1 MLRLPFIALANLFLL
16 LRSLLG
22 LPFRLLAARHRPAYV
37 RFRLTGDPPY
47 RERRKSRFQLGG
59 TRPEPA
65 AVTSVERFRE
75 SLRLLAGDA
84 RVKGILLE
92 VENLA
97 VPPAKRDA
105 LVEVLA
111 EFRRAGKRVVAW
123 AVSVET
129 DAYPVM
135 CAADEALLAPM
146 GRVDVVGYAAE
157 ATALGEGLSRVGI
170 QAHFVRRG
178 DYKTAPELFTHATVS
193 DIQARTVESFLDE
206 RYVDLVDAVSR
217 GRRKTPEEVRAL
229 IDQGPFSA
237 RRAVE
242 AGLVDALVSEADLPV
257 HLGLVKAGEA
267 HEDET
272 ELESMATYL
281 ATVPFPPVRWR
292 RLRRPPRV
300 ALVPVSGVIV
310 PGQAGSSDRM
320 ATSGSVA
327 KALRAA
333 GRDRRTKAVVLYINS
348 PGGAPLASEQMLEAV
363 QRVGRKKP
371 VIAFMDRVCASAG
384 YMVAVGAKE
393 IWSTPHAVV
402 GSIGVF
408 AGKFDASVLM
418 ERLGVH
424 QTVIVRGENA
434 ALNSNSRGFTPRE
447 RATLEAEVEEIYQGF
462 LGYVAKGRGRTPE
475 EIHTLAEGRVYSG
488 MRAKGVGLVDHVGGF
503 EAACSRALELA
514 KVSAERFDVITYG
527 GPKRRLSLLKLLMGA
542 ARAQVYALCP
552 TAWGL
557 GGPWSAEAFDD
568 VSGLLGEGL
577 RDLLMEWWD
586 GRSHDRG

>member
-1 MLRLPFIALANLFLL
+1 MLRLPFVALANLLL
-16 LRSLLG
+16 LVRSLLG
-22 LPFRLLAARHRPAYV
+22 LPFRLLASRHRPAYV

-47 RERRKSRFQLGG
+47 REQRRARFGLGG
-59 TRPEPA
+59 SRPEPA
-65 AVTSVERFRE
+65 DVTSVERLRE
-75 SLRLLAGDA
+75 SLRLLAGDT
-84 RVKGILLE
+84 RVKGVLLE

-105 LVEVLA
+105 LVEALA
-111 EFRRAGKRVVAW
+111 DFRKAGKRVVAW

-135 CAADEALLAPM
+135 CAADEVLLAPM

-157 ATALGEGLSRVGI
+157 ASALGEGLARAGI

-206 RYVDLVDAVSR
+206 RYADLVDAVAR

-242 AGLVDALVSEADLPV
+242 SGLVDALVSEADLPV

-267 HEDET
+267 HEDEA

-292 RLRRPPRV
+292 RVRRLPRV
-300 ALVPVSGVIV
+300 ALVPVSGLIV
-310 PGQAGSSDRM
+310 PGQAGSSERM
-320 ATSGSVA
+320 SSSGSVV

-333 GRDRRTKAVVLYINS
+333 GRDRRAKAVVLYVNS

-384 YMVAVGAKE
+384 YMVAVGARE
-393 IWSTPHAVV
+393 IWSAPHAVV

-408 AGKFDASVLM
+408 AGKFDASALM

-424 QTVIVRGENA
+424 RTVMVRGENA
-434 ALNSNSRGFTPRE
+434 GLNSNSRGFTAHE
-447 RATLEAEVEEIYQGF
+447 RATLEAEVEEIYQAF
-462 LGYVAKGRGRTPE
+462 LGHVAKGRGRTPE

-488 MRAKGVGLVDHVGGF
+488 MRAKGVGLVDQVGGF
-503 EAACSRALELA
+503 EAACRHALELA
-514 KVSAERFDVITYG
+514 KVSAERFDLVTYG

-552 TAWGL
+552 TSWGL
-557 GGPWSAEAFDD
+557 GGAWGTEWIDD
-568 VSGLLGEGL
+568 APGLLGDRL
-577 RDLLMEWWD
+577 RDVLAELWN
-586 GRSHDRG
+586 RGAP